1 MLSII
6 FIIVFCRNVRY
17 LVVYGLFF
25 WLIYKNKCVVIFV
38 LIVSFCRF
46 EVINRIVVVLKMIII
61 MFGVGYKNVIIFY
74 EIIGYISCCFI
85 IGLCCFVLMR
95 LCCYVVIRL
104 CSNIVEDYVIYV
116 FLFLIILFFL
126 RMLYNGKM

>member
-1 MLSII
+1 MLGII

-25 WLIYKNKCVVIFV
+25 WFIYKNKCVVIFV

-74 EIIGYISCCFI
+74 EIIGYIVVL
-85 IGLCCFVLMR
+85 GLCCFVLMR